1 MMAASHAVG
10 FLPIVYRLAGRLE
23 QLTWE
28 ELSED
33 ITSSTFALRSA
44 QQLFGLPVVVSHFR
58 LGVEGEACG
67 ARVERDSTG
76 SITGSRAAT
85 APLPA
90 GQDMLDAPPLA
101 QVLEVTARLS
111 TEFRDDVAVA
121 GVLSGPRSLQTVLPV
136 DAAELTQLY
145 AVLARAYLERGARLL
160 IVAEDPV
167 LGAGSQQSV
176 SLDPLLNV
184 AGYFGGQ
191 VIVLDEL
198 PRDQVLPLAELGREP
213 DRGWRG
219 RQVVVTDGEVP
230 QELPAEH
237 LSAWMKE
244 LS

>member
-1 MMAASHAVG
+1 MTAPPHDIG

-28 ELSED
+28 ELSD
-33 ITSSTFALRSA
+33 DVTSSTFALRSA

-76 SITGSRAAT
+76 SITGSGTAT

-90 GQDMLDAPPLA
+90 GQDLLDATPLA

-121 GVLSGPRSLQTVLPV
+121 GVLSGPRSLQSVLPV

-167 LGAGSQQSV
+167 LGVGSQQDV
-176 SLDPLLNV
+176 SLNPLLNV
-184 AGYFGGQ
+184 AGYFGAQ

-198 PRDQVLPLAELGREP
+198 PRDQVLPLDELAREP
-213 DRGWRG
+213 NRSWRG
-219 RQVVVTDGEVP
+219 RPVVTDGEVP
-230 QELPAEH
+230 QDLPAEH
-237 LSAWMKE
+237 LSAWLKE